1 MDPGVRTFQ
10 TIYDADGKMIKWGRG
25 NMSKLF
31 RILGG
36 VDDINR
42 KLHESKQD
50 HGVKVRRG
58 RRKMR
63 KARLRQFER
72 ARNLVKEVHCKLAK
86 WLCENYRVI
95 LLPDFKTSQNGVSKR

>member
-1 MDPGVRTFQ
+1 
-10 TIYDADGKMIKWGRG
+10 MIKWGQG

-42 KLHESKQD
+42 KLEESKQD
-50 HGVKVRRG
+50 HGIKVRRG

-63 KARLRQFER
+63 KARLRQFEK
-72 ARNLVKEVHCKLAK
+72 ARNLVREVHYKLAK
-86 WLCENYRVI
+86 WLCEIKLSCHSHSRISVI
-95 LLPDFKTSQNGVSKR
+95 TNGVSKRKQEKA